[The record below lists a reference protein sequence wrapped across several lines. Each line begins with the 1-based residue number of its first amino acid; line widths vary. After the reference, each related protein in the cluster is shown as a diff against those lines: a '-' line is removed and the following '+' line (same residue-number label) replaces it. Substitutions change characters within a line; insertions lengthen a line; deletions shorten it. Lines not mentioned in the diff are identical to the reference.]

1 MIARSLGIAV
11 AVALLGTAIPVQAQQ
26 QSEGYKFLQA
36 VREAKGDDVT
46 KMLTVPGT
54 TVINTRDYATG
65 EGALHIVV
73 RRGDSTYTRFLL
85 AKGADPNL
93 RDDKGNTPLMVAAT
107 SGEIELL
114 QLLIAQGGNVNLANS
129 SGETPL
135 IRAVQRRDLPM
146 ARALLTAGSDPDQTD
161 VIAGKSARDYANED
175 SRATAMAKLIAET
188 PKKVRRAVSGP
199 KL

>member
-1 MIARSLGIAV
+1 MIARSLGIALS
-11 AVALLGTAIPVQAQQ
+11 AALLGTAIPAQAQQ
-26 QSEGYKFLQA
+26 QSESYKFLQA
-36 VREAKGDDVT
+36 VRDAKGDDVM

-54 TVINTRDYATG
+54 TVINTRDYSTG

-73 RRGDSTYTRFLL
+73 KRGDGTYLRFLL

-93 RDDKGNTPLMVAAT
+93 RDAKGNSPLMIAA
-107 SGEIELL
+107 SEGEIDLMQVLL
-114 QLLIAQGGNVNLANS
+114 TAKANVNLANS

-135 IRAVQRRDLPM
+135 IRAVQRRDLAM
-146 ARALLTAGSDPDQTD
+146 ARAVLAAGGDPDQAD

-175 SRATAMAKLIAET
+175 TRATAMAKLMAET
-188 PKKVRRAVSGP
+188 PKKTRRAVSGP